1 MSRPLRHHLR
11 SRTALVL
18 CTATAL
24 AAVGGVPCVVPRT
37 SVVDAAASAWTTPTE
52 PPECTEAQT
61 TSGNVAGCV
70 ITTDLDMPELLGW
83 PTAPFPTPTDVQV
96 LPWVDL
102 GVGASGTVVRKV
114 QQALIERGATIA
126 ADGAFGPVTEAAVK
140 AHQTTAGLPATGIVD
155 RATATSLG
163 VENTSAGTFPPAGW
177 SWLGWGYNS
186 SPALAAWERG
196 FVSNPSAIGS
206 LRTGAVRSFPEVLPL
221 WEGFLTEIQA
231 RGYQIRNGG
240 TYVFRCT
247 AVTRKDC
254 FGLTP
259 ASLSNH
265 SYGLAADLNTAENP
279 LKTYYGVSGRSAC
292 ATPMLTDMPQWVV
305 QVAEK
310 WGLYWGGYGWTSG
323 CSSPAQWRNSV
334 TRDPMHF
341 EFNGTPAQAEA
352 ILRYNLSSGTCV
364 DRVDTTGTITNW
376 CLMRGETPAAGT
388 RLVVDTPAPAGATA
402 ALVNIATTAPLAN
415 GYITAEA
422 CGPRADGVR
431 DWSNGNVRVGK
442 TASATAIVPLDAQ
455 GRFCLYQSSAF
466 HTIVDLQGWFVPAAA
481 APNGN
486 LFTPVSPIRTVD
498 TRTQTFCAADSTCF
512 PAGQVPAE
520 TELLSTAPSTLSPV
534 ATLANITVANPS
546 MPGYLTADSCAG
558 LTPGPQSRSSLN
570 FSVGDAAVTNLA
582 VVPTASTEMGAQF
595 CTYSP
600 RQVHETID
608 VNGFFAPASQGGM
621 GFAAT
626 TPSRVLDTR
635 ACWTDPVGGAQR
647 CNQVNAAGS
656 TVRLKAPAGVGAV
669 VLNLA
674 AVGATTN
681 GTVTPAA
688 CNVFTANGA
697 TSPAVQASAG
707 GSTANIAVVPVG
719 PDGLV
724 CVKVS
729 SAMHLVVDLVG
740 SFSAAA
746 DGRFVPV
753 SPQRLLDTRPAG

>member
-24 AAVGGVPCVVPRT
+24 AAVGGVPRVVPRT

-102 GVGASGTVVRKV
+102 GVGASGTAVRKV

-310 WGLYWGGYGWTSG
+310 WGLYWGGYGWSSG
-323 CSSPAQWRNSV
+323 CRSPSEFKSSAF
-334 TRDPMHF
+334 RDPMHF
-341 EFNGTPAQAEA
+341 EFNGTPAMARA
-352 ILRYNLSSGTCV
+352 ILLHNTGGGVGRCV
-364 DRVDTTGTITNW
+364 QVADAAGAISDRCYYRTEV
-376 CLMRGETPAAGT
+376 PPAGT
-388 RLVVDTPAPAGATA
+388 RTVVSTGAPPGATG
-402 ALVNIATTAPLAN
+402 ALVNIAATAVAGN
-415 GYITAEA
+415 GYLTAEPCTA
-422 CGPRADGVR
+422 NASVPRA
-431 DWSNGNVRVGK
+431 WSNGTVRPGPALS
-442 TASATAIVPLDAQ
+442 TATIVPLDAE
-455 GRFCLYQSSAF
+455 GRFCIYQSTTM
-466 HTIVDLQGWFVPAAA
+466 HTIVDVQGWFFPADA
-481 APNGN
+481 APQGL
-486 LFTPVSPIRTVD
+486 LFNPIDPVRAID
-498 TRTQTFCAADSTCF
+498 TRTDVHCTPNSECLEPS
-512 PAGQVPAE
+512 PVPAWRE
-520 TELLSTAPSTLSPV
+520 TVVTVPSAIV
-534 ATLANITVANPS
+534 ASAALVNLASVGSDLN
-546 MPGYLTADSCAG
+546 GYLTADTCDSLA
-558 LTPGPQSRSSLN
+558 PGPQTRSSLTFGAKSTVAN
-570 FSVGDAAVTNLA
+570 FA
-582 VVPTASTEMGAQF
+582 VVPATTNEQGVQF
-595 CTYSP
+595 CTVAS
-600 RQVHETID
+600 
-608 VNGFFAPASQGGM
+608 SQGHTVVDVQGWF
-621 GFAAT
+621 GPAANGGLAFDSIVPT
-626 TPSRVLDTR
+626 RVIDTR
-635 ACWTDPVGGAQR
+635 DALGEQAAGTVRRIDIPGGA
-647 CNQVNAAGS
+647 
-656 TVRLKAPAGVGAV
+656 
-669 VLNLA
+669 A
-674 AVGATTN
+674 AVALAVTGVRPTTN
-681 GTVTPAA
+681 GFVAAGRCSEFTGEMPDHSNLNVTPGAA
-688 CNVFTANGA
+688 VSNMLVSAVEDGA
-697 TSPAVQASAG
+697 VCVYV
-707 GSTANIAVVPVG
+707 STA
-719 PDGLV
+719 
-724 CVKVS
+724 
-729 SAMHLVVDLVG
+729 MHVVVDLVG
-740 SFSAAA
+740 VFDTAGAQ
-746 DGRFVPV
+746 RFVAVTP
-753 SPQRLLDTRPAG
+753 TRVHDSRPPP